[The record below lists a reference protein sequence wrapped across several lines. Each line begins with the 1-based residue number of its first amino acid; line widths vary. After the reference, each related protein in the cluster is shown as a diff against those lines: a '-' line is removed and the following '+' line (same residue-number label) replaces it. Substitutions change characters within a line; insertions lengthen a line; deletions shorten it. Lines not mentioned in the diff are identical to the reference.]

1 MANQS
6 KDPALISFFTSK
18 ESNDMHCFV
27 AKKIYPELESLSDE
41 EIKEKEGEKRN
52 KAKQG
57 GFCLNYNGSFK
68 TLAKNL
74 GILLSEA
81 EFIYNKYFEVFHGLK
96 REFEKRKAYCQ
107 NYGYII
113 TNDVTKR
120 RIYFDIKSINQDLME
135 INWDD
140 YKLGKA
146 NYPKFI
152 PYYNKILKALRKK
165 SSIENAAVNY
175 PTQST
180 GSDMIKLAS
189 IKFFKY
195 IRDNNLLNVV
205 LIPNIVHDEL
215 VTECPEE
222 ISEEIA
228 RVQMKC
234 KLEAGKKFCKIVPVG
249 IDIKIS
255 KQWSH

>member
-152 PYYNKILKALRKK
+152 PYYNKI
-165 SSIENAAVNY
+165 IHF
-175 PTQST
+175 
-180 GSDMIKLAS
+180 DMIKLAS

-195 IRDNNLLNVV
+195 IRDNNLLNIV